1 MERTRLAEV
10 TFGEWLKRRRKGLGL
25 TQRQLAARI
34 YCSSVMLKKIEA
46 EERRPSAQIVER
58 LAETFNIP
66 KNEKAAL
73 LRFAR
78 GDWKAAPG
86 ETEEDFPWSTSIRSP
101 RTNLPAPVTSLIG
114 REKEIAAVREYLEKA
129 DIRLVTLIGP
139 PGIGKTR
146 LSIESARAALPDFP
160 DGVFFVPLAPLDDP
174 SLIALTII
182 QALGYVEKGNF
193 SSTKQLIEGIGEK
206 QMLIVLDNCEHLI
219 EEIAS
224 LASELLSACSR
235 LKILVTSRESLRVP
249 GEWLYP
255 LPALEHPT
263 ENSPVD
269 LSVSLQFP
277 ALTLFAERAHAVN
290 PVFALDADNIKT
302 VSTICAQLDGLPLA
316 IELIAARIRLISPE
330 TLLERLND
338 QFILSAD
345 GVRAVPVRRPRR
357 SSSTS
362 PPTRTTA

>member
-206 QMLIVLDNCEHLI
+206 QMLIVMDNCEHLI

-269 LSVSLQFP
+269 LMDKSIRHRTNSVVAIALQKSIFEN
-277 ALTLFAERAHAVN
+277 A
-290 PVFALDADNIKT
+290 
-302 VSTICAQLDGLPLA
+302 
-316 IELIAARIRLISPE
+316 
-330 TLLERLND
+330 
-338 QFILSAD
+338 
-345 GVRAVPVRRPRR
+345 
-357 SSSTS
+357 
-362 PPTRTTA
+362 

>member
-1 MERTRLAEV
+1 
-10 TFGEWLKRRRKGLGL
+10 
-25 TQRQLAARI
+25 
-34 YCSSVMLKKIEA
+34 
-46 EERRPSAQIVER
+46 
-58 LAETFNIP
+58 
-66 KNEKAAL
+66 
-73 LRFAR
+73 
-78 GDWKAAPG
+78 
-86 ETEEDFPWSTSIRSP
+86 
-101 RTNLPAPVTSLIG
+101 LPAPVTSLIG
-114 REKEIAAVREYLEKA
+114 REKEIAAVREYLEKP

-160 DGVFFVPLAPLDDP
+160 DGVFFVPLAPLGDP

-269 LSVSLQFP
+269 LMDKSIRHRTNSVVAIALQKSIFEN
-277 ALTLFAERAHAVN
+277 A
-290 PVFALDADNIKT
+290 
-302 VSTICAQLDGLPLA
+302 
-316 IELIAARIRLISPE
+316 
-330 TLLERLND
+330 
-338 QFILSAD
+338 
-345 GVRAVPVRRPRR
+345 
-357 SSSTS
+357 
-362 PPTRTTA
+362 